1 MSKGDHD
8 PGRGGGAAAAARVA
22 SAGELAQG
30 LAQLVSTS
38 LSDAAVAQLRE
49 MLVLHSGLPRRA
61 ARRDA
66 RLGLLAEL
74 VVACCDYV
82 TAEMYDEA
90 RRERLTAGEQWVSA
104 SELAS
109 DWGHWLLA
117 VQATLRMLHI
127 GGRHA
132 VSGAGKRRE
141 GPWKR
146 LRDPL
151 DIVWELQRFE
161 RAVGS
166 LPTPVEYDIWIDL
179 QRRLAR
185 AYPRKAASRA
195 LPTAEDVR
203 AVLGSHAAAV
213 RLAHAVGDVSTSEIQ
228 HQLETLLL
236 QTGWRPPS
244 GI

>member
-1 MSKGDHD
+1 MSKGGHD
-8 PGRGGGAAAAARVA
+8 PARGDGAAAAPVT

-30 LAQLVSTS
+30 LARLVATS
-38 LSDAAVAQLRE
+38 LSDTAVAQLRE

-74 VVACCDYV
+74 VVARCDYV
-82 TAEMYDEA
+82 TTEMYDQA
-90 RRERLTAGEQWVSA
+90 REDRLAAGEQWISA
-104 SELAS
+104 SELAA

-161 RAVGS
+161 RAIGS

-195 LPTAEDVR
+195 LPSAEDVR

-213 RLAHAVGDVSTSEIQ
+213 RLARVARDASVE
-228 HQLETLLL
+228 ETRNDLDALLAR
-236 QTGWRPPS
+236 TGWMEQRRA
-244 GI
+244 